1 MFTALFSGT
10 LDTLE
15 AAPVVV
21 VHSGSVGA
29 LKLRLNLKH
38 RSGAS
43 DAKQQP
49 GSVGALKLRLNLKHR
64 SGASDAKQQP
74 GFIAVTVVTH

>member
-1 MFTALFSGT
+1 MTEFDLLAAATRGAPRFLPVFTALFSGT

-29 LKLRLNLKH
+29 LKLRLYLKH
-38 RSGAS
+38 RPGAS
-43 DAKQQP
+43 DAKQP
-49 GSVGALKLRLNLKHR
+49 
-64 SGASDAKQQP
+64 P
-74 GFIAVTVVTH
+74 GFVAVTVVAQ